1 MKQGRYLAVDALRGF
16 IMILMAIDHSSGFI
30 ARQHGSEF
38 WAGAMSA
45 YESAFP
51 FLTRWITH
59 LCAPGF
65 FLLMGAGMALFAAS
79 RRQAGWSR
87 RRVTRLLVTRGA
99 ILIVI
104 QQLIENPAW
113 LLGILSATPDLL
125 PLAPFPG
132 EDPDALAM
140 PLLVL
145 TALGVSM
152 MVWGVL
158 IEAPNPVV
166 VAVCIA
172 ASGASMLLT
181 PGPEHAAD
189 VYSIPMRILFVPG
202 QTTPVS
208 VLYPLI
214 PWLTPAGLGVLLGRM
229 VAPRSS
235 FVERRVALIGGFLIA
250 AFVVLRTA
258 GLGEYHAARPGL
270 IGFLTVTKYPPSL
283 DFLAV
288 MLGMDLVLLGLF
300 TRPMPGWLAGP
311 LQVFGQV
318 PLFFYLLH
326 LYVFGVLSW
335 LFRSGTSFAVMYL
348 IWLAALAVMYPACR
362 WYARFK
368 ARRPIASIWRLL

>member
-1 MKQGRYLAVDALRGF
+1 MV
-16 IMILMAIDHSSGFI
+16 LMAIDHASFFI
-30 ARQHGSEF
+30 ARVHPSES
-38 WAGAMSA
+38 WAFGPPYYASA
-45 YESAFP
+45 VAFV
-51 FLTRWITH
+51 TRWITH

-87 RRVTRLLVTRGA
+87 RRVTRFLVTRGA

-104 QQLIENPAW
+104 QQLVENPAW
-113 LLGILSATPDLL
+113 LLGILSANPDLL

-132 EDPDALAM
+132 ERPDELAM

-172 ASGASMLLT
+172 ALGASMLLT
-181 PGPEHAAD
+181 PGPEHAPD
-189 VYSIPMRILFVPG
+189 LYSIPMRILFVPG

-208 VLYPLI
+208 VAYPWI
-214 PWLTPAGLGVLLGRM
+214 PWLTPAGLGILLGRM
-229 VAPRSS
+229 VAARPT
-235 FVERRVALIGGFLIA
+235 VLETRVALVGGFLIA
-250 AFVVLRTA
+250 AFIVLRTA
-258 GLGEYHAARPGL
+258 GVGDYHAAQPGL

-288 MLGMDLVLLGLF
+288 MLGVDLVLLGLF
-300 TRPMPGWLAGP
+300 TRPMPKWLAGP
-311 LQVFGQV
+311 LQVFGQA

-326 LYVFGVLSW
+326 LYVFGALSW
-335 LFRSGTSFAVMYL
+335 LFRNGTSFGVMYL
-348 IWLAALAVMYPACR
+348 VWLAVLAALYPACR

-368 ARRPIASIWRLL
+368 GRRPIASIWRLL